1 MSGQLKGLRAGEPQT
16 TPCHAHGHLQ
26 HREPSE
32 DRRLNHKGPHPSEG
46 RWKGLQGRMG
56 AGPPRVHTDMKLLK
70 QSQIEQDR
78 DQRQE
83 GEGTSKGEGGEQS
96 SAISESG
103 GPHFQMP
110 RDTS

>member
-56 AGPPRVHTDMKLLK
+56 AGPPRTLRTAGAP
-70 QSQIEQDR
+70 SR
-78 DQRQE
+78 
-83 GEGTSKGEGGEQS
+83 
-96 SAISESG
+96 SG
-103 GPHFQMP
+103 STLTG
-110 RDTS
+110 SC

>member
-1 MSGQLKGLRAGEPQT
+1 MTAERYEGWAPSNPQN
-16 TPCHAHGHLQ
+16 CRGALQ
-26 HREPSE
+26 V
-32 DRRLNHKGPHPSEG
+32 G
-46 RWKGLQGRMG
+46 
-56 AGPPRVHTDMKLLK
+56 VHTDKKLLK

-110 RDTS
+110 HDVS